1 VKLTLNRIFFT
12 DVSTQGQLLID
23 GNPFCYTLE
32 LPVKDGLPGSAIPEG
47 TYPVV
52 LAPSPKFM
60 RSNDPWVLKFAQLI
74 PHLYQIPDRTDI
86 LIHFGNTADDTEGCI
101 LVGTAAETNFIRNSR
116 EAFEK
121 LWLVIETPARS
132 NNCTI
137 TVTRPQPVS
146 LSEVTAE

>member
-1 VKLTLNRIFFT
+1 MKLTLNRTTFT
-12 DVSTQGQLLID
+12 DTSTIGQLSID
-23 GNPFCYTLE
+23 GQPFCVTLE

-74 PHLYQIPDRTDI
+74 PHLYQIPDRTNI
-86 LIHFGNTADDTEGCI
+86 LIHFGNTAEDTEGCI

-121 LWLVIETPARS
+121 LWLAIEGPARS
-132 NNCTI
+132 NDCTI
-137 TVTRPQPVS
+137 TVVNGLILP
-146 LSEVTAE
+146 SEENAQ